1 MEGTKQAHT
10 LISALIADPDKDLQ
24 ELIPKNKNKTSTKDQ
39 SMFFNPD
46 TVMPPAS
53 THGQT
58 STSNT
63 KTTSSTRNMGPRGQN
78 QSSSARPQT
87 TVSSSVPS
95 SSMVWGGPPSQP
107 PITSPRRSQPKQTS
121 VLQPQSNPE
130 KNVTRQL
137 FPNETKNRGG
147 FGVPPSTSSN
157 TTVSYSLASST
168 SKVTTSGSPVFA
180 IKLDSTKQPIP
191 SKPGQIRPPIPGN
204 VKVLQRPGSHKQD
217 PQPLPII
224 SGQQNGPTAPPIMG
238 PNGQFLPTSSPAGS
252 FSPFNNLFSNVAD
265 QLLKKDD
272 ASERMNFASVAAAGV
287 IGSLTNA
294 SAASDLV
301 PTKVDPQLQAKA
313 PGFRPVRN
321 PSPQEMEM
329 RFKGMQLPPQMLN
342 EMDSRM
348 FRAGMPNQSPSM
360 SPRSSASTPNTN
372 MSPQSQT
379 NASLDSGHLS
389 SAVGQ
394 KEEYTTPSQ
403 PMTLPKIE
411 STLNPNAPDF
421 TSRQAGGPPNAPG
434 GNVPPNLAMRYL
446 LYQQALA
453 HQFQNL
459 GNASDFFLFYKVP

>member
-1 MEGTKQAHT
+1 MDGTKQAHT

-39 SMFFNPD
+39 SMFFNPE
-46 TVMPPAS
+46 TLMPPAS
-53 THGQT
+53 TPGQT
-58 STSNT
+58 PNSNT
-63 KTTSSTRNMGPRGQN
+63 KITSNTRNMGPRGQN
-78 QSSSARPQT
+78 QSSNARPQT
-87 TVSSSVPS
+87 TVSSSVPI

-107 PITSPRRSQPKQTS
+107 PITSPRRSQLKQASS
-121 VLQPQSNPE
+121 VQPGQINLE

-147 FGVPPSTSSN
+147 FGIPPSTSSN
-157 TTVSYSLASST
+157 TTVSYTLASST
-168 SKVTTSGSPVFA
+168 SKVTTSGSPIFA
-180 IKLDSTKQPIP
+180 LKPDTNKQAM
-191 SKPGQIRPPIPGN
+191 SNKAGHIRPPVPGN
-204 VKVLQRPGSHKQD
+204 IKVLQRPGSGHKQD

-224 SGQQNGPTAPPIMG
+224 SGQQNGPTAPPIIG
-238 PNGQFLPTSSPAGS
+238 PNGQFLPPNSPAAS

-287 IGSLTNA
+287 IGSLTNS
-294 SAASDLV
+294 SAASDLA

-321 PSPQEMEM
+321 PSPHEIEM
-329 RFKGMQLPPQMLN
+329 RFKGMQLTPQMMN

-348 FRAGMPNQSPSM
+348 FRASMPNQSPSM
-360 SPRSSASTPNTN
+360 SPRSSTSTPNTN
-372 MSPQSQT
+372 MSPRNQT
-379 NASLDSGHLS
+379 NASLDSGHIS
-389 SAVGQ
+389 STANQ

-421 TSRQAGGPPNAPG
+421 TSRQAGGPPNHPG
-434 GNVPPNLAMRYL
+434 GNMPPNNLAMGYL

-453 HQFQNL
+453 QQLQNL
-459 GNASDFFLFYKVP
+459 GNIHSFL